1 MNVEKDVVL
10 EGIKKEAVFINEE
23 TYQQIK
29 KDMCKND
36 DYFTQK
42 EFEKISVILA

>member
-1 MNVEKDVVL
+1 MRNVVL
-10 EGIKKEAVFINEE
+10 DEARKEIAFIDEN

-36 DYFTQK
+36 DYFSEK

>member
-1 MNVEKDVVL
+1 MKDVVL
-10 EGIKKEAVFINEE
+10 DEVKKEEIFIDEE
-23 TYQQIK
+23 TYQQIR

-36 DYFTQK
+36 DYFTEK

>member
-1 MNVEKDVVL
+1 MKDVVL
-10 EGIKKEAVFINEE
+10 DEVKKEMFIDEE

-36 DYFTQK
+36 DYFTEK

>member
-1 MNVEKDVVL
+1 MKDIVL
-10 EGIKKEAVFINEE
+10 DEARKEIAFIDEN

-36 DYFTQK
+36 DYFSEK